1 MLKQIFFSKETFFE
15 NWLVELTGELTST
28 LDDEDQ
34 SKVYLYEVLQ
44 TQNAQRIVNGVRGK
58 NLKTVQ
64 CVSCNILNTLN

>member
-44 TQNAQRIVNGVRGK
+44 TQNA
-58 NLKTVQ
+58 
-64 CVSCNILNTLN
+64 